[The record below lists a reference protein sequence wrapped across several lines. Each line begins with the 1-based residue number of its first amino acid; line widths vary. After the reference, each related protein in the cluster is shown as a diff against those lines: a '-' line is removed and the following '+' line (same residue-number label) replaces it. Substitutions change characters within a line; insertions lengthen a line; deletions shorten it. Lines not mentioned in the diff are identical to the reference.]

1 MSIEVMNN
9 LQFQLTGLRLYS
21 IFFPVL
27 LFFFSKMTQTA
38 EGPTATSAPSALT
51 VDIQSNGP
59 LCAGTTLTLSA
70 SPGGGTAPYSFS
82 WNGPAG
88 FNASTDNPIRP
99 NTITAHAGNYGV
111 TATDANGMTGTATIA
126 VEIFPTAMANA
137 GPDKHVCKGTTATL
151 NGSFGGA
158 ATSAFWTASVVG
170 GNFSPNASALN
181 AVYTPPPG
189 FEGNIVFTLTTND
202 PAGPCPAASDQALVN
217 FFDTEG
223 LVCNDLVELS
233 LDDDCSVAVT
243 PDMLLEG
250 DIPEELF
257 SVTIYTQT
265 GINIGNTITG
275 QYLNQTLKAKVTD
288 LCNWNICYTDIKV
301 VDRVEPN
308 MFCTDLMLNCAISN
322 FTPENLKNN
331 IGVPGAYPTV
341 VENCSPFILTYL
353 DVWTDV
359 PCNGSINGMN
369 DVSAY
374 VRRTWTATDASG
386 NKETCLQ
393 YLYFKRISLA
403 DVQFPADAQV
413 SCRNPN
419 TNPSITGTPFVM
431 QYGKKFPLHPSANY
445 CEISVTY
452 TDQIAPSCAGSYSI
466 IRTWRVFDFCNPTAP
481 LPPNQNPLVVN
492 QVVNVQDN
500 MGPHI
505 QCPGNVTVNTS
516 LLNCCANMP
525 LPSVIVGDSCSK
537 VLSIFANVYTI
548 HPVTGDTLAQYDIK
562 GNLSNFP
569 GNNLGYSDTLATFG
583 TTPCL
588 PLGVHR
594 VVYTALDACGQSSI
608 CAFNAT
614 VADQIPPVAACDEIT
629 QVSLGIDGMILVN
642 AATFDDGS
650 YDNCGPV
657 YFKVRRELEDKDS
670 CQRYDRFHDQAKFCC
685 SDIGDT
691 VSVILRIYDIPVPLG
706 EIMLDYEVQHSNEC
720 QVQVYVDDKL
730 RPVCV
735 APPHLTVDCENF
747 DPSLWAYG
755 MATAA
760 DNCCMD
766 TITSNINYALFDTT
780 CNRGTLTRTFR
791 AFDCMGLNSTCTQR
805 IVVNYRQHYF
815 VKFPDDKMITAC
827 DGSGIYGKPEFFGED
842 CELLATSFKDDT
854 FTVVPDACFK
864 IERHWTIINWCSYDP
879 NKNCLYVPN
888 PNPNTNLNHATNLPG
903 PIVSE
908 PGTTGLWASTI
919 VKINPTDAN
928 ATDFSKYWAADPNC
942 YRYTQVIKIQ
952 DNQKPVIDCPTKPD
966 TICDQ
971 SDNHPM
977 FWNNNAWY
985 DPLIQTHDLCEAPS
999 DLCITATDACSGA
1012 NIGIRYLL
1020 FLDVDNNG
1028 SMETVINSINAPEAG
1043 KINYNNAGNPNYVG
1057 GTLLE
1062 FDNRVVSPNAKRQF
1076 SIRTAVNGPNKTAC
1090 VSWNTPSTPNSHMTP
1105 ELPYGKHKIKWIV
1118 EDGCGNN
1125 QVCEYQINVKDCKP
1139 PTIYCR
1145 NGLSV
1150 NMMPTGMVVLFASYF
1165 IEGALD
1171 NCTPKEQLIYAI
1183 RKSGTGTGF
1192 PVDAQGNPITQLTFD
1207 CTELGLQLV
1216 EVWVKD
1222 KAGNADFCR
1231 TYLLVQDN
1239 SDACGPKASIS
1250 GALKTEMGS
1259 GLQEANIEI
1268 KGQLLNGLNPMS
1280 LFDITDVH
1288 GKYMFSNAL
1297 PIASNFNLTPLR
1309 DDNPLNGVTT
1319 LDIALI
1325 TKHILGLQ
1333 PLGSP
1338 YKIIAADVNNSKSIT
1353 TFDVVELRKLIL
1365 GINENFGNN
1374 TSWRFV
1380 DKAYTF
1386 PNPNNP
1392 FLSAFPESKTLANIQ
1407 GNQMEED
1414 FVSIKIGDVNTSAIA
1429 NNLMLADDRTN
1440 GILYFD
1446 VSDANIKEGETKE
1459 VVFTASE
1466 QVQGYQFTLLHPDL
1480 ELLDLVPGENMSMDN
1495 FGVFK
1500 KEHVL
1505 TTSFD
1510 GSSTGTFKVRFR
1522 ATRSGQLSQMLSI
1535 SGKVTV
1541 AEAYTLPQKNAQSEK
1556 LELALRF
1563 NNEQGTGST
1572 IVGMGFEVYQNQPN
1586 PFVQKTLIGFHL
1598 PAPER
1603 SAPGD
1608 LTKVSLTLYDE
1619 SGKVLY
1625 REEGD
1630 FPKGYN
1636 HFTLERPE
1644 IPDLTSLGVLYY
1656 KVETNSASATKKM
1669 VHMKE

>member
-9 LQFQLTGLRLYS
+9 LQFQLSGLRLYS

-27 LFFFSKMTQTA
+27 LFFFSKMTEKT
-38 EGPTATSAPSALT
+38 EDSASSGALSALT
-51 VDIQSNGP
+51 VDVYSNGP
-59 LCAGTTLTLSA
+59 LCAGATLTLSA
-70 SPGGGTAPYSFS
+70 SPGGGATPYTFS

-88 FNASTDNPIRP
+88 FSASTDNPTRP
-99 NTITAHAGNYGV
+99 NTVVAHAGNYGV
-111 TATDANGMTGTATIA
+111 TATDANGMTGTASIA
-126 VEIFPTAMANA
+126 VEIFPTATANA
-137 GPDKHVCKGTTATL
+137 GPDKHVCKGTAAAL
-151 NGSFGGA
+151 NGAVGGA
-158 ATSAFWTASVVG
+158 AVSGFWTASVQG
-170 GNFSPNASALN
+170 GSFAPNPSDLN

-189 FEGNIVFTLTTND
+189 LVGNVIFTLTTND
-202 PAGPCPAASDQALVN
+202 PAGPCPTASDQVIVN

-223 LVCNDLVELS
+223 LVCNDLVEIA
-233 LDDDCSVAVT
+233 LDDDCSVVVT

-250 DIPEELF
+250 DIPEALF
-257 SVTIYTQT
+257 TVTVYTQT

-288 LCNWNICYTDIKV
+288 ICNWNICYTDIKV
-301 VDRVEPN
+301 VDRAEPT
-308 MFCTDLMLNCAISN
+308 MVCTDFMLNCAIAN
-322 FTPENLKNN
+322 FTPDNLKNN
-331 IGVPGAYPTV
+331 IQVPGAYPAVTD
-341 VENCSPFILTYL
+341 NCSPFVLTYF
-353 DVWTDV
+353 DVSTDV
-359 PCNGSINGMN
+359 PCGGSINGMN

-386 NKETCLQ
+386 NKATCLQ

-403 DVQFPADAQV
+403 DIQFPAEAQV

-445 CEISVTY
+445 CELSVTY
-452 TDQIAPSCAGSYSI
+452 TDQIAPSCTGSYSI
-466 IRTWRVFDFCNPTAP
+466 IRTWRAFDFCSPTAP
-481 LPPNQNPLVVN
+481 LPPNQNPLVAT
-492 QVVNVQDN
+492 QVVNVRDN
-500 MGPHI
+500 TGPHI
-505 QCPGNVTVNTS
+505 QCPADLTISTT
-516 LLNCCANMP
+516 LLNCCANMA

-537 VLSIFANVYTI
+537 VLSILAKVYTI
-548 HPVTGDTLAQYDIK
+548 HPVTGDTLVQYDIK
-562 GNLSNFP
+562 GNLVNFP
-569 GNNLGYSDTLATFG
+569 GNNPNYSDTLATFG

-588 PLGVHR
+588 PIGVHR
-594 VVYTALDACGQSSI
+594 VVYTAQDACGQTSV

-629 QVSLGIDGMILVN
+629 QVSLGIDGMGLVN
-642 AATFDDGS
+642 ATTFDDGS

-657 YFKVRRELEDKDS
+657 YFKVRRVIQDS

-685 SDIGDT
+685 TDIGDT
-691 VSVILRIYDIPVPLG
+691 ILVILRVYDVPVPLG
-706 EIMLDYEVQHSNEC
+706 EVTLDYEVQHSNEC
-720 QVQVYVDDKL
+720 EVQVYVDDKL
-730 RPVCV
+730 RPICA

-760 DNCCMD
+760 DNCCLD
-766 TITSNINYALFDTT
+766 TITSTPNYTQFDTT
-780 CNRGTLTRTFR
+780 CNRGTITRTFR

-815 VKFPDDKMITAC
+815 VKFPDDKMVTAC
-827 DGSGIYGKPEFFGED
+827 DGTGIFGGPEFFGEN

-854 FTVVPDACFK
+854 FAVVPDACFK

-879 NKNCLYVPN
+879 NKNCFYVPN
-888 PNPNTNLNHATNLPG
+888 PNPNANLNHSTNLPG
-903 PIVSE
+903 PIVSA
-908 PGTTGLWASTI
+908 PGTTGPWASTV
-919 VKINPTDAN
+919 VKVNPTDLT
-928 ATDFSKYWAADPNC
+928 ATDYSKYWAQDPNC

-952 DNQKPVIDCPTKPD
+952 DNQKPVIDCPTSPKE
-966 TICDQ
+966 ICDQ
-971 SDNHPM
+971 SDNHPQL
-977 FWNNNAWY
+977 WNNDAWY
-985 DPLIQTHDLCEAPS
+985 DPLLKTHDLCEAPS

-1012 NIGIRYLL
+1012 NIGIHYLL

-1043 KINYNNAGNPNYVG
+1043 KINYNNANNPNFTG
-1057 GTLLE
+1057 GTPLE

-1076 SIRTAVNGPNKTAC
+1076 AIRTTVNGPNKTAC
-1090 VSWNTPSTPNSHMTP
+1090 VSWNTPALPNSHATP

-1125 QVCEYQINVKDCKP
+1125 QVCEYQINIKDCKA

-1145 NGLSV
+1145 SGLSI
-1150 NMMPTGMVVLFASYF
+1150 NIMPTGMVMLFASYF

-1171 NCTPKEQLIYAI
+1171 NCTPKEQLVFAI
-1183 RKSGTGTGF
+1183 RKSGAGTGF

-1207 CTELGLQLV
+1207 CSELGLQLV

-1239 SDACGPKASIS
+1239 SDACGPKATIG

-1280 LFDITDVH
+1280 LFDITDAQ

-1297 PIASNFNLTPLR
+1297 PVASNFNLTPLR
-1309 DDNPLNGVTT
+1309 DDNPINGVTT

-1333 PLGSP
+1333 PLLSP
-1338 YKIIAADVNNSKSIT
+1338 YKIIAADVNNSKSVT
-1353 TFDVVELRKLIL
+1353 TFDVVELRKMIL
-1365 GINENFGNN
+1365 GIHENFTNN

-1380 DKAYTF
+1380 DKSFVF
-1386 PNPNNP
+1386 PNPDNP
-1392 FLSAFPESKTLANIQ
+1392 FQSAFPESKTLANIQ
-1407 GNQMEED
+1407 GNQMDED
-1414 FVSIKIGDVNTSAIA
+1414 FVSIKVGDVNTSAIA
-1429 NNLMLADDRTN
+1429 NNLMHADDRTA
-1440 GILYFD
+1440 GTLYFD
-1446 VSDANIKEGETKE
+1446 VSDATLRAGETAE
-1459 VVFTASE
+1459 VLFTASE

-1480 ELLDLVPGENMSMDN
+1480 EIEDIMPGEGMGLDN

-1500 KEHVL
+1500 AEQIL

-1510 GSSTGTFKVRFR
+1510 GPTEGTFKVRFR
-1522 ATRSGQLSQMLSI
+1522 AKRAGQLSRMLVL
-1535 SGKVTV
+1535 SGKVTA
-1541 AEAYTLPQKNAQSEK
+1541 AEAYTLPQKDAQSEK

-1563 NNEQGTGST
+1563 NDELGTAPT

-1586 PFVQKTLIGFHL
+1586 PFVQKTRIGFHL
-1598 PAPER
+1598 PATEK

-1608 LTKVSLTLYDE
+1608 RTKVSLTLYDE

-1625 REEGD
+1625 QEEGD

-1636 HFTLERPE
+1636 HFSLERSE
-1644 IPDLTSLGVLYY
+1644 IPNLANFGILYY

-1669 VHMKE
+1669 IHARE